1 MRCKIV
7 LLILFP
13 VLISLSF
20 ASGLTPGSRAM
31 GLGGAFTALG
41 DDAWGG
47 WWNPASILR
56 PGRIL
61 IGSEYANLYPN
72 LDSGSLHYAAFSYLQ
87 PVSEYVAFALGVD
100 YLTSSGLYSQGEAN
114 ITFAFRPGIFPVS
127 IGFTGRYLFRVFAD
141 NEFTSYD
148 PLFALNGRKG
158 QGIGINA
165 GFQAELGR
173 TATISGVAQ
182 NIIKPDLGL
191 GEVDEE
197 PMRFSMGAAFYP
209 SFATP
214 TVQVDYG
221 MERVAGKLDLGFSA
235 GFEKWIGSSSNWG
248 IRSAYTFKASG
259 LSHEASAGF
268 SARTEG
274 SIPIQL
280 DYAFSIPLNS
290 MYSTWGRHKVGLS
303 FRLGGEPWGEISSR
317 VPLPPMVDR
326 RTWFPDIDMYKFDLW
341 AARDIQR
348 DSLMIAQYEDIP
360 LNSPV
365 RLDENQMLYGYFPF
379 SSTIEQDVI
388 RSLTA
393 NFKVPRFWFEQNN
406 LEMRLLRLH
415 QVSEDGS
422 LNRVPVAMIE
432 EDEAYY
438 YYESD
443 LEEFSDCIVTC
454 RPAELVMLE
463 PRTVYGAID
472 SVDILEASL
481 EFRVNKVWMDE
492 NRIDPLSIGLSRVQG
507 GVPLDVEIR
516 QIDEDLVYCYY
527 ETDPIN
533 LFQFVIVATEREG
546 LPVSKIYFDYGID
559 DIRADQIPSLDRIIQ
574 TLRGNPG
581 VFVSVE
587 GHADSDGTFSFNE
600 GLSKSRA
607 RKIAEYLAVN
617 LEGIDVSIEAS
628 WFGERRPA
636 AANDTEEGRQLNR
649 RVEIVI
655 LRSQQ

>member
-7 LLILFP
+7 LLVLFLIL
-13 VLISLSF
+13 VSSSF
-20 ASGLTPGSRAM
+20 ASSLTPGSRAM
-31 GLGGAFTALG
+31 GLGGAFASLG
-41 DDAWGG
+41 DDVWGG

-56 PGRIL
+56 SGRFL
-61 IGSEYANLYPN
+61 IGSEYSNLYPN

-87 PVSEYVAFALGVD
+87 PVSEYLAFAMGMD
-100 YLTSSGLYSQGEAN
+100 YLNSSGLYSEGEAN
-114 ITFAFRPGIFPVS
+114 FTFAFRPGIFPVS
-127 IGFTGRYLFRVFAD
+127 IGLTGRYLFRIFAD

-148 PLFALNGRKG
+148 PLFALNGQKG
-158 QGIGINA
+158 QGIGLNA
-165 GFQAELGR
+165 GFQAEIGR

-182 NIIKPDLGL
+182 NIIQPDLGL
-191 GEVDEE
+191 GEADKE
-197 PMRFSMGAAFYP
+197 PMRFSLGAAFYP

-214 TVQVDYG
+214 AVQIDYG
-221 MERVAGKLDLGFSA
+221 LERIAGKLDLNFSA

-248 IRSAYTFKASG
+248 IRSGYAFKASG
-259 LSHEASAGF
+259 LTHEGSAGF
-268 SARTEG
+268 SVRTEG

-280 DYAFSIPLNS
+280 DYAFSIPMNS
-290 MYSTWGRHKVGLS
+290 LYSTWGRHRIGLS
-303 FRLGGEPWGEISSR
+303 FRLGGAQWNETSSR

-326 RTWFPDIDMYKFDLW
+326 RTWFPDTDMYKFDLW
-341 AARDIQR
+341 AVRDVQR
-348 DSLMIAQYEDIP
+348 DSLMVAQYEDVP

-365 RLDENQMLYGYFPF
+365 ILDENQLLYGYFPVN
-379 SSTIEQDVI
+379 STIEQDVI

-415 QVSEDGS
+415 QVSEEGS
-422 LNRVPVAMIE
+422 LERVPVAMIE
-432 EDEAYY
+432 EDEAFY
-438 YYESD
+438 YYETD
-443 LEEFSDCIVTC
+443 LNEFSDCMITC
-454 RPAELVMLE
+454 RPAELVMLA

-492 NRIDPLSIGLSRVQG
+492 NRIDPLTIGLSRVQG

-516 QIDEDLVYCYY
+516 QIDEDLEYCYY

-546 LPVSKIYFDYGID
+546 LPVSKIYFDHGID

-574 TLRGNPG
+574 TLRANPG

-587 GHADSDGTFSFNE
+587 GHADSDGTFSFND

-607 RKIAEYLAVN
+607 ERIADYLAANLGDVN
-617 LEGIDVSIEAS
+617 VSIEPT

-636 AANDTEEGRQLNR
+636 AANDTEEGRRLNR

-655 LRSQQ
+655 LRSNQ